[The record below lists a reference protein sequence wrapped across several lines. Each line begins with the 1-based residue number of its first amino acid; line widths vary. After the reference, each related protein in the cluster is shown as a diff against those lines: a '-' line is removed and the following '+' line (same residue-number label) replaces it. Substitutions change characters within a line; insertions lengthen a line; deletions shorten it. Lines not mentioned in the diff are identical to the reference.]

1 MMEIE
6 ITQTMVDA
14 VKEEL
19 YMEGCSDCV
28 KDALTAF
35 LILPE
40 VEEALRW
47 KLGVPIEP
55 PVGSGVRD
63 AEGDIWTRYTAD
75 KEGWRILREGM
86 RYTWREVLE
95 WGPLTPCE
103 GRND

>member
-1 MMEIE
+1 MEIE

-19 YMEGCSDCV
+19 CAEGCSDCV

-35 LILPE
+35 LMLPE
-40 VEEALRW
+40 VEEALGGKR
-47 KLGVPIEP
+47 VPIEP
-55 PVGSGVRD
+55 PVGSSFRD
-63 AEGDIWTRYTAD
+63 VEGDVWTRYTAD
-75 KEGWRILREGM
+75 KEGWRILPGGM